1 MLDDLRLVEARLA
14 SMLARD
20 LRPRAYPK
28 RAPVAVSVHRVRGE
42 PVGYAVGAGGP
53 FVPLAPGEPWGGAW
67 QTAWLRFT
75 GQVPPAWAGAPVE
88 LQVELGEASH
98 CGFSAEGLVWRDG
111 EPVQTLA
118 FDHTRVPLTAEARGG
133 EVFRV
138 LVEAAAN
145 PDMDRV
151 PPELGR
157 RPAWLDPASGPSGP
171 SKTLVMPGVE
181 TVSGGQRLVRAELVS
196 VDREAERTAVDVEVL
211 LDLAGALERADPRRH
226 EILRGLER
234 LADLLDRHEPD
245 RRAARAV
252 LDGLLRPR
260 ADRRARVTVAGHS
273 HIDTAWLWPLRETV
287 RKCARTFSTADGL
300 MASDPDY
307 RFACSCAQHHA
318 WMDEHYPGL
327 ASRIAERVA
336 EGRWELVGGSW
347 VEQDCNLPGAES
359 LVRAFLVGQRY
370 FQNRFGRLC
379 EVAWLPDV
387 FGYPACLPQLFRGAG
402 MRYFLTQ
409 KLSWNELNPPVHST
423 FRWEGLDGSRVLTH
437 FPPTDTYGGVMTASQ
452 LLAGERAFR
461 EKGRASRSLYLFGHS
476 DGGGGPSRAMLDRYV
491 RLRDLEGVPAAQLGS
506 VTQFFRDAE
515 AEYPDAPTWRGEL
528 YFERHRGTL
537 TSQARLK
544 SLNRRCEAA
553 LREAELF
560 SCVAA
565 PGFTYPKAELAEIWR
580 RLLTLHMHDILPGT
594 SISWVNTEAIETLTE
609 LLARAAAIATAA
621 RAAIAARVATAGP
634 DRVIVVFNSAT
645 HERDEVALLAG
656 LDLSVGPWHARGPT
670 GDVSAVQ
677 RLGDGRVALRLR
689 VPGLGWAAY
698 TLVPGPLPADASGPP
713 PPVEV
718 GASRLSNGLL
728 SLTWNADGELTSL
741 RDLTIGR
748 EVLARGRVANVLELA
763 DDRPTWHDAWDLD
776 AWTAQRGRSVGG
788 DAEVEVIEAG
798 PLLAG
803 LRVSRR
809 FGASR
814 ARTTLWLRAGERRLD
829 VETLLDWHERREVLR
844 VAIPVDVRGE
854 RATYEIQFGHV
865 QRPTHRNTSYDAAM
879 FEVCAHRW
887 AEAADPDY
895 GVALLNDGRYGYDI
909 HAEDTGTT
917 LRMSLLRGTTWPDPD
932 ADAGQHALTY
942 ALLPHPG
949 DFRSAG
955 VVQAGYA
962 LNLPLRAVTRP
973 SQSPPGPA
981 ADLPAQGSWLRVE
994 HPGVVVE
1001 AVKAAEDA
1009 DGVIVRLYEAW
1020 GCRATVRLHLPAGV
1034 DHAVVTDLLERGEPA
1049 AGTSAPAGPGGAPA
1063 ALLDCTD
1070 GTLQLE
1076 FTPFQIRT
1084 LLLSG
1089 PGVHPGAGG

>member
-14 SMLARD
+14 RLLARD
-20 LRPRAYPK
+20 LRPRAYPD
-28 RAPVAVSVHRVRGE
+28 RAPVAVNVHRVPGE
-42 PVGYAVGAGGP
+42 PVSYAVGANGP
-53 FVPLAPGEPWGGAW
+53 FVPLAPGEPWGSAW
-67 QTAWLRFT
+67 QTAWLLFT
-75 GQVPPAWAGAPVE
+75 GQVPPGWAGKPVE
-88 LQVELGEASH
+88 LQVELGDASH
-98 CGFSAEGLVWRDG
+98 CGFGAEGLVWRDG

-118 FDHTRVPLTAEARGG
+118 SDHTRVPLTAEARGG
-133 EVFRV
+133 EVFSV

-145 PDMDRV
+145 PDMNRV

-157 RPAWLDPASGPSGP
+157 RPAWLDPSSRPPDPTGSPSGGP
-171 SKTLVMPGVE
+171 PVPGPE
-181 TVSGGQRLVRAELVS
+181 AAPGGQRLARAELVR
-196 VDREAERTAVDVEVL
+196 VDPAAERAAVDVEVL
-211 LDLAGALERADPRRH
+211 LDLAGALPGTDPRRH

-234 LADLLDRHEPD
+234 LADLLDRHQPD
-245 RRAARAV
+245 KRAARAL
-252 LDGLLRPR
+252 LDGILRPR
-260 ADRRARVTVAGHS
+260 TDRRTRVTAIGHS

-287 RKCARTFSTADGL
+287 RKCARTFATAEGL

-307 RFACSCAQHHA
+307 RFACSCARHHA

-327 ASRIAERVA
+327 AARIAARVA
-336 EGRWELVGGSW
+336 EGRWELVGGTW

-370 FQNRFGRLC
+370 FQGRFGRLC

-423 FRWEGLDGSRVLTH
+423 FVWEGLDGSRVLTH
-437 FPPTDTYGGVMTASQ
+437 FPPTDTYGGVMTASE

-476 DGGGGPSRAMLDRYV
+476 DGGGGPSRAMLARYA
-491 RLRDLEGVPAAQLGS
+491 RMRDLEGVPATRLGS
-506 VTQFFRDAE
+506 AAQFFRDAE
-515 AEYPDAPTWRGEL
+515 AEYPDAPVWRGEL

-565 PGFTYPKAELAEIWR
+565 PSLAYPKAELAEIWR
-580 RLLTLHMHDILPGT
+580 GLLTLHMHDILPGT
-594 SISWVNTEAIETLTE
+594 SISWVNAEAVEVLTE
-609 LLARAAAIATAA
+609 LLARAEAIAAAA
-621 RAAIAARVATAGP
+621 RAAIAARVRVT
-634 DRVIVVFNSAT
+634 DRRRTIVVFNSAT
-645 HERDEVALLAG
+645 HERDEVALIGG
-656 LDLSVGPWHARGPT
+656 LDLPADSWHARGPT
-670 GDVSAVQ
+670 GDVSVLQ
-677 RLGDGRVALRLR
+677 RLGDGRVAVRLR

-698 TLVPGPLPADASGPP
+698 TLVPGPAPDAAAAPGEI
-713 PPVEV
+713 EV
-718 GASRLSNGLL
+718 GPSRLSNSVL
-728 SLTWNADGELTSL
+728 SLTWNQDGALTSL
-741 RDLTIGR
+741 WDRAVER
-748 EVLARGRVANVLELA
+748 EVLDRHHVGNFLELA
-763 DDRPTWHDAWDLD
+763 DDRPAWHDAWDLD
-776 AWTAQRGRSVGG
+776 TWTARPGRPLVG
-788 DAEVEVIEAG
+788 DAGVEVVEAG

-803 LRVSRR
+803 LRVVRR
-809 FGASR
+809 FGASC

-829 VETLLDWHERREVLR
+829 VETTLDWHERREVLR
-844 VAIPVDVRGE
+844 VVVPVDVRGE

-865 QRPTHRNTSYDAAM
+865 QRPTHRNTGYDAAM

-895 GVALLNDGRYGYDI
+895 GVALLNNGRYGYDI
-909 HAEDTGTT
+909 HTDGGCTT

-932 ADAGQHALTY
+932 ADAGEHTLTY

-962 LNLPLRAVTRP
+962 LNLPLRAVVC
-973 SQSPPGPA
+973 PPDPAPEGPE
-981 ADLPAQGSWLRVE
+981 LPARGSWLDVE

-1009 DGVIVRLYEAW
+1009 GGVVVRLYEAW
-1020 GCRATVRLHLPAGV
+1020 GCRATARLRLPAGL
-1034 DHAVVTDLLERGEPA
+1034 DHAVATDLLERPGCD
-1049 AGTSAPAGPGGAPA
+1049 AGGPDPAGGTGDGAAPLVSTGGA
-1063 ALLDCTD
+1063 LRLD
-1070 GTLQLE
+1070 

-1084 LLLSG
+1084 LLLTGSA
-1089 PGVHPGAGG
+1089 PGAGG